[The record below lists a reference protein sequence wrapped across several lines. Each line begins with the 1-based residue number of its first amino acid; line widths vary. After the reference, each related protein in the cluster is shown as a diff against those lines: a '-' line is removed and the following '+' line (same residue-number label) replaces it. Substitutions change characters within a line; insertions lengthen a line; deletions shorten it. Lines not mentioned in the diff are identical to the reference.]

1 MNRRFFLTLQT
12 VLLMGT
18 YSVLPAQTQQPARYD
33 VLVYGGTPAGL
44 AAACAAADEG
54 RSVVL
59 VEPFSFVGGLV
70 TNGLSHTDFRS
81 LECHSGFWW
90 DFTQRVYAHYVKE
103 YGKDSEQAKL
113 SFHGQFGEPKVNQ
126 QVFETMLAER
136 KGVTVL
142 TRHSL
147 VNVAST
153 RSMPSRIISAVF
165 RKEGGAQVTLAAGM
179 FIDAS
184 YEGDLMAKA
193 GVEYT
198 VGREDEAKYGESL
211 AKNVPAGGD
220 KQVQGYNFRWCMTL
234 DPANKLPATKPE
246 GYKRE
251 DFLPVLDLYKN
262 KKLTHVFGVAITT
275 GLEVPDSMGAKT
287 SKAIYKVQPPFL
299 PNDKTD
305 INDMSHGLV
314 RLSMPDINDGYPD
327 ASDEERSKI
336 VQQHLTYA
344 LGLLYFLQNDPDV
357 PADVRE
363 DAHRWGFP
371 KDEFANHNHLPEQ
384 LYVRE
389 ARRMVGTHIFTQNDT
404 AFGPDDVRIPLKED
418 SIAIGDYS
426 HNCHGTGREGTRF
439 NGKHTGEFYQ
449 RAAPYQVP
457 YGTLVPLRV
466 TNLLVPVAASSSHV
480 GFCALRLEPI
490 WTQMGHAA
498 GFAAHLALKGDV
510 GSVQKVDVKALQRL
524 LHTHGAATIYVNDVP
539 QNSPDYA
546 AVQWMG
552 MLGGLHGFHKSE
564 GENKPLWQ
572 SLFGQYAKAY
582 PLHEAGLDTPVDEAL
597 LGRWTALLPESVR
610 SKAGSLALKADG
622 KTSRGDVIRAWYK
635 LSAE

>member
-1 MNRRFFLTLQT
+1 MNRRLFLALQAA
-12 VLLMGT
+12 LLLGT
-18 YSVLPAQTQQPARYD
+18 SALSAQQQPARYD
-33 VLVYGGTPAGL
+33 VLVYGGTPAGI
-44 AAACAAADEG
+44 AAACAATDEG

-59 VEPFSFVGGLV
+59 VEPYSFVGGLV

-90 DFTQRVYAHYVKE
+90 DFTQRVYAHYVKA

-126 QVFETMLAER
+126 RIFEEMLAEK
-136 KGVTVL
+136 KGITVL
-142 TRHSL
+142 TKHAL

-165 RKEGGAQVTLAAGM
+165 RKEGGEQATLAAGM
-179 FIDAS
+179 FIDAP

-198 VGREDEAKYGESL
+198 VGREDEAKYSEPL

-234 DPANKLPATKPE
+234 DPANKLPAAKPE

-251 DFLPVLDLYKN
+251 DFLPVLDLYKS

-275 GLEVPDSMGAKT
+275 GLEVPESMGAKT
-287 SKAIYKVQPPFL
+287 SKAIYKVQPPML

-327 ASDEERSKI
+327 ANDEERAKT

-344 LGLLYFLQNDPDV
+344 LGLLYFLQNDSEV

-363 DAHRWGFP
+363 DSHRWGFP
-371 KDEFANHNHLPEQ
+371 KDEFVKHNHLPEQ

-389 ARRMVGTHIFTQNDT
+389 ARRMVGMHIFTQNDT

-426 HNCHGTGREGTRF
+426 HNCHGTGREGSRF

-449 RAAPYQVP
+449 RAAPYQVA
-457 YGTLVPLRV
+457 YGTLVPKTV
-466 TNLLVPVAASSSHV
+466 SNLLVPVAASSSHV

-498 GFAAHLALKGDV
+498 GFAAHLALKEDV
-510 GSVQKVDVKALQRL
+510 DSVQNVDVKALQRL

-539 QNSPDYA
+539 QHSPDYA
-546 AVQWMG
+546 AVQWFG
-552 MLGGLHGFHKSE
+552 MLGGLHGFHRPE
-564 GENKPLWQ
+564 GENKPKWQ
-572 SLFGQYAKAY
+572 ALFGQYSKAY
-582 PLHEAGLDTPVDEAL
+582 PLHEAGLDQLVDEAL
-597 LGRWTALLPESVR
+597 LLRWTALLPENVR
-610 SKAGSLALKADG
+610 TKAASIASKADG
-622 KTSRGDVIRAWYK
+622 KTTRGDVIRAWYK
-635 LSAE
+635 LSEE